1 MKTVEKTIFEPS
13 LASVGRFFKSNAL
26 KLGNVVWEHEIQW
39 SPKFGTDQLKQVIAR
54 GGKPSRI
61 LQNFIHLPII
71 YIDRNIY

>member
-1 MKTVEKTIFEPS
+1 MKTVEKTIFELRP
-13 LASVGRFFKSNAL
+13 ASMERSSKSNEL